1 MLSDI
6 PKNDVSM
13 PHFRRMMESFP
24 EEIEEQVSWLVK
36 APSMAGMALDNIAL
50 EARICLAVDPQAAEL
65 LTWEAWTTWMQVAE
79 APFAMCV
86 LEPGETVERV
96 INQKPRTLHH
106 LPPGPECD
114 AGTWLTAFFLA
125 VTCRDE
131 GRVASLCQV
140 TPEFLRQASEA
151 RGGAYDDYVYPWI
164 AAIQDFILN
173 RPSLGD
179 NLYRAMELSK
189 PENATISTPENL
201 DKLVFPVM
209 DAFYRLVQQ
218 DTEKFDEAMEQGIR
232 LFHDF
237 YTSDEERSQN
247 SDGTVP
253 LRLLGLACMA
263 YDLAQVV
270 PDFNPG
276 LDTPYFPKHILE
288 RTRHGDIPL

>member
-1 MLSDI
+1 
-6 PKNDVSM
+6 M
-13 PHFRRMMESFP
+13 PHFRKLMESFP
-24 EEIEEQVSWLVK
+24 EEIEEQVSWLVT

-50 EARICLAVDPQAAEL
+50 EAQVCLAVDPRAAEL

-86 LEPGETVERV
+86 LEPGQTTERM
-96 INQKPRTLHH
+96 INQKVRTLHH

-131 GRVASLCQV
+131 KRVASLCGI
-140 TPEFLRQASEA
+140 TPEFLREASEA
-151 RGGAYDDYVYPWI
+151 RGGAFDDYVYPWI

-189 PENATISTPENL
+189 PENTTISTPENL
-201 DKLVFPVM
+201 DRLVFPVM
-209 DAFYRLVQQ
+209 NAFYRLVEQ
-218 DTEKFDEAMEQGIR
+218 DTAEFDGAMEQGIR
-232 LFHDF
+232 LFRDF
-237 YTSDEERSQN
+237 YTSDEERARH

-263 YDLAQVV
+263 YDLARIV
-270 PDFNPG
+270 PDFHPD
-276 LDTPYFPKHILE
+276 LDSPYFPVHILE
-288 RTRHGDIPL
+288 RTRHDDIPL

>member
-1 MLSDI
+1 
-6 PKNDVSM
+6 
-13 PHFRRMMESFP
+13 MEKYP
-24 EEIEEQVSWLVK
+24 EKQVSWLVD
-36 APSMAGMALDNIAL
+36 APSMAGMVLDIIAS
-50 EARICLAVDPQAAEL
+50 ETRVCLAMDPRAAEL

-86 LEPGETVERV
+86 LEPGETTERI
-96 INQKPRTLHH
+96 INQKTRTLHH

-131 GRVASLCQV
+131 KRVASLCQV

-151 RGGAYDDYVYPWI
+151 RGGAYDEYIYPWI
-164 AAIQDFILN
+164 AAIQDFILS
-173 RPSLGD
+173 RPPLGD
-179 NLYRAMELSK
+179 NLYRAMEMST
-189 PENATISTPENL
+189 PANATISTPENL
-201 DKLVFPVM
+201 DKLVFPQVNT
-209 DAFYRLVQQ
+209 FYRLVQQ
-218 DTEKFDEAMEQGIR
+218 DTEKFDEAVEQGIR

-237 YTSDEERSQN
+237 YTANEERSQN

-270 PDFNPG
+270 PGFDPD

-288 RTRHGDIPL
+288 RTRHDDFPI